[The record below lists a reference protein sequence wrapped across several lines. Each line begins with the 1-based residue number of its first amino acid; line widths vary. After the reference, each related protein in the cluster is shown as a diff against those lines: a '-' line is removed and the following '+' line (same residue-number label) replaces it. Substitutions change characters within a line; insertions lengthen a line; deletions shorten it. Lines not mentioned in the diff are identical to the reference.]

1 MFPNVYSAGHNL
13 WVISDFEQFVGN
25 DTTGHICWW
34 ELYSVS
40 EKRVDY
46 GYWDANNTYHQDL
59 RREVTLLG
67 DDTSNY
73 FASTPFVVDPT
84 MRAGNRNYTWTS
96 SGGGDNSA
104 SKTTISVGNRPTGNA
119 AVGLR
124 DFGMVRIGG
133 LSAVMISFLG
143 ILLGLVA

>member
-1 MFPNVYSAGHNL
+1 M
-13 WVISDFEQFVGN
+13 
-25 DTTGHICWW
+25 
-34 ELYSVS
+34 S

-59 RREVTLLG
+59 RREVSLLG

-73 FASTPFVVDPT
+73 FASTPFVVNTT

-104 SKTTISVGNRPTGNA
+104 SKTTISIGNRPTGNV
-119 AVGLR
+119 AVGMI
-124 DFGMVRIGG
+124 DFGMERSGG
-133 LSAVMISFLG
+133 FAALMMSVMG
-143 ILLGLVA
+143 IILGLAV